1 MALPII
7 FDCDGVLINSEGIYI
22 DVELAIMRQA
32 GMDISASDYQAQFVG
47 IPHDQLLLALRAE
60 SNARGLAFPEDF
72 EAQHTVEVERRFAV
86 ELAAVPGL
94 VPLLE
99 AHSGPRAVAS
109 SSNPGP
115 LAEKLAF
122 TGLEGYFAPH
132 IYSTKQA
139 GRGKPAPDVY
149 LMAAEKLGLPP
160 AACTVIEDS
169 ANGTKAGVAAG
180 MRVWGF
186 TGAGHGDAGLA
197 ARLLEAGAQAV
208 FDDYGAIQAHLVA
221 GDLF

>member
-1 MALPII
+1 MTLPII

-22 DVELAIMRQA
+22 DVELAILRRA
-32 GMDISASDYQAQFVG
+32 GMDIAMADYQEQFVG
-47 IPHDQLLLALRAE
+47 IPHDQLIVALRAE
-60 SNARGLAFPEDF
+60 CEARGLLYPEDF
-72 EAQHTVEVERRFAV
+72 EDQHAADVNRRFLD

-109 SSNPGP
+109 SSNPEP

-122 TGLEGYFAPH
+122 TGLDGYFAPH

-149 LMAAEKLGLPP
+149 LMAAEKLGLLP

-169 ANGTKAGVAAG
+169 ANGAKAGVAAG
-180 MRVWGF
+180 TRVWGF
-186 TGAGHGDAGLA
+186 IGAGHGDPGLA
-197 ARLLEAGAQAV
+197 GRLLEAGADAV
-208 FDDYGAIQAHLVA
+208 FDDYGAVQAHLA
-221 GDLF
+221 AESLL

>member
-22 DVELAIMRQA
+22 DVELAIMRRA
-32 GMDISASDYQAQFVG
+32 GMDISMADYQAQFIG
-47 IPHDQLLLALRAE
+47 ILHQQLLLALRAE
-60 SNARGLAFPEDF
+60 SHVRGLVFPEDF
-72 EAQHTVEVERRFAV
+72 EAQHALEVERRFAL

-99 AHSGPRAVAS
+99 THSGPRAVAS
-109 SSNPGP
+109 SSNPEP

-122 TGLEGYFAPH
+122 TGLDGYFAPH

-139 GRGKPAPDVY
+139 GKGKPAPDVY

-160 AACTVIEDS
+160 EACTVIEDS
-169 ANGTKAGVAAG
+169 ANGAKAGVAAG

-186 TGAGHGDAGLA
+186 TGAGHGDAGLS
-197 ARLLEAGAQAV
+197 ARLIAAGADAV
-208 FDDYGAIQAHLVA
+208 FDDYGAIQAHLAA
-221 GDLF
+221 GDLL